1 MRNKALRYFY
11 KGYSLRGNPPPFR
24 PVLFNNSTLETIFKR
39 QVTVSPL
46 AVPKIVCS
54 LFTSH
59 NFDRYANSHSL
70 YRPQGA
76 VVLLAH
82 LLFAEAKKRDRL
94 RVTFTNSSTAH
105 FRAPTLCVLRFAL
118 INRLAP

>member
-1 MRNKALRYFY
+1 M
-11 KGYSLRGNPPPFR
+11 
-24 PVLFNNSTLETIFKR
+24 
-39 QVTVSPL
+39 PL

-54 LFTSH
+54 LFASH

-70 YRPQGA
+70 HPSQAA

-94 RVTFTNSSTAH
+94 RVTFTNSSMAH